1 MANGRENACV
11 AGEPAN
17 EVLRGPVEKRKS
29 EAGSA
34 AFPAAPW
41 LKQGLYSTAWCPEVE
56 SKHHTQGWLQDTPAQ
71 TLCFLVHTQ
80 HPAGPGPMCGEYGNK
95 SIVWDS
101 LVENLLSMEGCY

>member
-1 MANGRENACV
+1 MAVKTRALP
-11 AGEPAN
+11 GEPAN

-56 SKHHTQGWLQDTPAQ
+56 SNPGLAPGHTRADTLFFGSYSTPRRAW
-71 TLCFLVHTQ
+71 
-80 HPAGPGPMCGEYGNK
+80 AY
-95 SIVWDS
+95 VWGIR
-101 LVENLLSMEGCY
+101 E

>member
-1 MANGRENACV
+1 MAVKTRALP
-11 AGEPAN
+11 GEPAN

-80 HPAGPGPMCGEYGNK
+80 WGIREYGNK

-101 LVENLLSMEGCY
+101 LVENLLST